1 MVHLHGDSSFP
12 LPGWVENGLRK
23 IYGME
28 QDLGSLFLCEADGAS
43 WLAQG
48 MDMEFPRHFGETLT
62 SPSGVMQYHASS
74 CNIQLHEL

>member
-1 MVHLHGDSSFP
+1 
-12 LPGWVENGLRK
+12 
-23 IYGME
+23 ME

-62 SPSGVMQYHASS
+62 RPSGVMQYHASS
-74 CNIQLHEL
+74 CNIQLHLIVDIMSCNSISTGHILSTDVF